1 MANYAVIENQKV
13 INVIVADSLEIAQE
27 VTQTLCV
34 EIPWEPGS
42 PGIGWYYINNEFM
55 KTLPEPE
62 PQTDA
67 TAEVEPAVSDESK

>member
-13 INVIVADSLEIAQE
+13 VNVIVADSLEIAQE

-34 EIPWEPGS
+34 EIPWEPGA

-55 KTLPEPE
+55 QTLPEPE
-62 PQTDA
+62 PSILT
-67 TAEVEPAVSDESK
+67 VSDEPE